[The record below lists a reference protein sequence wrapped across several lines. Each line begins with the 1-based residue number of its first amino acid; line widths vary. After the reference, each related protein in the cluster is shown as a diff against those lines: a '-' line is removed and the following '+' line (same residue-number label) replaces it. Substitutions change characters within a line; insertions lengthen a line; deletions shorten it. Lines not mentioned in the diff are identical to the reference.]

1 MAIED
6 LTTYTLSSAGG
17 TIGVTS
23 TRATATAFSTR
34 TASGVVQSDKGAAH
48 FSGDFTHLL
57 TFYWDPDIPSSQTFG
72 AWMLSNVT
80 GDLHA
85 SDSVDSPAMYL
96 VVSDNDNPQK
106 MKLGDYRS
114 STYNEDVWQG
124 PDNAIIYYLK
134 IERIGTALTCRVY
147 DDSGRTNL
155 LHTLAITLASATSF
169 RYVGVVLGYN
179 DGGTSG
185 VVSGY
190 VENLDLQEGGGGGG
204 GTADKPG
211 NMLLMFR

>member
-1 MAIED
+1 MAVED

-17 TIGVTS
+17 TIAVTS

-34 TASGVVQSDKGAAH
+34 NATGVVQSDKGAAH
-48 FSGDFTHLL
+48 FSGDFVHLV
-57 TFYWDPDIPSSQTFG
+57 TFFWNPDLPSAQLWG

-80 GDLHA
+80 GDINA
-85 SDSVDSPAMYL
+85 STSIDSPAMG
-96 VVSDNDNPQK
+96 VFVFDNDNPQK
-106 MKLGDYRS
+106 IYLRDYRS
-114 STYNEDVWQG
+114 STYNDDIWQG
-124 PDNAIIYYLK
+124 PDNNIPYYLK
-134 IERIGTALTCRVY
+134 IERVGTALTCKIY

-169 RYVGVVLGYN
+169 RYVGVGYGLN

-190 VENLDLQEGGGGGG
+190 AENLDLQEGGGGGG